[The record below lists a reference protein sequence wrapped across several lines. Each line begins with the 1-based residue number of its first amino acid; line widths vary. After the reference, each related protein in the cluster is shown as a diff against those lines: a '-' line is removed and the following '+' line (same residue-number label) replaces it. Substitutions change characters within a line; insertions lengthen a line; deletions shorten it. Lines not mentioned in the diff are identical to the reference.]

1 MRSSKQNWIAKYQN
15 SHKKH
20 VLINITPTSKSVYV
34 KLYTPWIYIQNLHF
48 PNINPLHS
56 DPFALPATPSHV
68 FYSQFLTTPQL
79 SPPENHRTKC
89 FYVIFY
95 TRHMYVHIQ
104 HECMFLRIFAHFRV
118 CFVAKL
124 KQFDSITLCSSFH
137 GLKVVGIH

>member
-1 MRSSKQNWIAKYQN
+1 M
-15 SHKKH
+15 
-20 VLINITPTSKSVYV
+20 YV
-34 KLYTPWIYIQNLHF
+34 KLYTLWIYIQNLHF

-95 TRHMYVHIQ
+95 TRHMYVHISTTWMHVFENFCTFPCLFCCQ
-104 HECMFLRIFAHFRV
+104 TKTIRLDYTLFVFPWFESGRRPLGRKAKFSFLFGYYNNN
-118 CFVAKL
+118 VAA
-124 KQFDSITLCSSFH
+124 
-137 GLKVVGIH
+137 